1 MCDYEAR
8 FVFIGECGVG
18 KTAFSNKLING
29 NYSNNHDTTIGI
41 DYFSSNVTINNS
53 TTVKCKIWD
62 TSGLKSFVP
71 LTKSYYKDI
80 AGAILFYDVTNKKTF
95 DNLPF
100 WINELNLRG
109 PSGYEISKLLI
120 GNKIDLPSRQISYQ
134 QAKEFAEDNGFM
146 YLEMSVKDDDN
157 VSDKLTTIVKD
168 IYANGE
174 KNMGLKIPT
183 IQTINLEKRR
193 NKESDCCCCIC

>member
-1 MCDYEAR
+1 MYNYEAR
-8 FVFIGECGVG
+8 FVFIGDCGVG

-29 NYSNNHDTTIGI
+29 NYSNNHDTTIGV
-41 DYFSSNVTINNS
+41 DYFSNNVTINNS

-80 AGAILFYDVTNKKTF
+80 AGAILFYDVSNKKTF

-100 WINELNLRG
+100 WMDELNRRG
-109 PSGYEISKLLI
+109 PAGYGISKLLI
-120 GNKIDLPSRQISYQ
+120 GNKIDLSSRQISYQ
-134 QAKEFAEDNGFM
+134 QAKEFAEDNGYI
-146 YLEMSVKDDDN
+146 YLEMSVKDDYN
-157 VSDKLTTIVKD
+157 VSDKLTTIVED
-168 IYANGE
+168 IYANRE
-174 KNMGLKIPT
+174 KNKGLKLPK

-193 NKESDCCCCIC
+193 NRESAWCCYIC